1 MNIMK
6 VICNESWPLPDQSLY
21 RLMPEPDKL
30 KCVENYSTWPQHGT
44 DLQSCL
50 PSSSLTLL
58 SGSHFA
64 LKYIFLLQ
72 TLLCPALLDNRAN
85 YPFT

>member
-30 KCVENYSTWPQHGT
+30 KCVEKLNIEFWISLDFRIKIKKPIKQVTYS
-44 DLQSCL
+44 
-50 PSSSLTLL
+50 
-58 SGSHFA
+58 
-64 LKYIFLLQ
+64 FLLKSKFFI
-72 TLLCPALLDNRAN
+72 NFVV
-85 YPFT
+85 YM